1 LTQESCYHDHNGAT
15 NHLEHE
21 KRDEKIRLKWV
32 IALTGATAVLEAVFG
47 WLSGS
52 LALLSD
58 AAHMLTHFGAL
69 LISLA
74 AIYIARRPSPP
85 ERTYGLF
92 RIEILA
98 ALFNVLTLIA
108 FTLFILWEAVQRFLH
123 PEPIATLEMFII
135 ALIGLAVNFVSAGIL
150 WKVGHGQ
157 DLNVRSAF
165 LHLLGDTVSSVAVVV
180 GALLIRY
187 TGGLW
192 IDPLLSVLI
201 CGLILVWAF
210 DLTRQSV
217 SILLESTPRGI
228 SLEKVGEALS
238 RVDGVIQVH
247 DLHIW
252 SITSGMNALTAHIE
266 VPDQPLSAIQSIR
279 RHLEKVLSQEFSIRH
294 TNFQFEVASPEG
306 KRNCRE
312 QTEVHHDES

>member
-1 LTQESCYHDHNGAT
+1 MRENCYHDHNGIS
-15 NHLEHE
+15 NHLVHQ
-21 KRDEKIRLKWV
+21 KRDEKSLLKWV
-32 IALTGATAVLEAVFG
+32 IALTGATAILEAIFG

-92 RIEILA
+92 RVEILA
-98 ALFNVLTLIA
+98 ALFNVLTLIG
-108 FTLFILWEAVQRFLH
+108 FTLFILWEAFQRFLH
-123 PEPIATLEMFII
+123 PKPIATLEMFII
-135 ALIGLAVNFVSAGIL
+135 ALIGLMVNVASAGIL
-150 WKVGHGQ
+150 WKVGHGH

-165 LHLLGDTVSSVAVVV
+165 LHLLGDTASSVAVVI
-180 GALLIRY
+180 GALFIRY

-192 IDPLLSVLI
+192 IDPLLSILI

-210 DLTRQSV
+210 DLTRQSI

-238 RVDGVIQVH
+238 QVDGVVQVH

-279 RHLEKVLSQEFSIRH
+279 HHLEKMLSQEFAIRH

-306 KRNCRE
+306 QRNCRE
-312 QTEVHHDES
+312 QTENRHDPS